1 MNFTK
6 RITFSDDVDE
16 EIYIFKMMIDISER
30 IHGLRIVGEV
40 QVNDNIDMIFKL
52 NCNASTN
59 IIVLKNKNRIDKTM
73 LMVSDRETMDLINV
87 RLSTHWGFNRNPNSD
102 NVNRFSFVNSN
113 QENLDE
119 ELDSYLEG
127 GVMNIPED
135 YYFQQMLVRDDLIA
149 YEDIQRYLD
158 ALTMKSTL
166 NGCVCFYK
174 IPEYTYIEY
183 NLIYDKV
190 LETIT
195 EFLYGISKTD

>member
-6 RITFSDDVDE
+6 RTTFSDDVDE

-40 QVNDNIDMIFKL
+40 QVNDNIDIILKFYS
-52 NCNASTN
+52 STN
-59 IIVLKNKNRIDKTM
+59 KIVLRHKNRIDKSM
-73 LMVSDRETMDLINV
+73 LIVSDWEMMDLINV
-87 RLSTHWGFNRNPNSD
+87 RLPTHWGFNSNPNSD
-102 NVNRFSFVNSN
+102 NANRFSFVNSD
-113 QENLDE
+113 QENLDT

-158 ALTMKSTL
+158 ALTMKTTL
-166 NGCVCFYK
+166 NACVGFYK
-174 IPEYTYIEY
+174 MPEYTYIEY

>member
-6 RITFSDDVDE
+6 RTTFSDDVDE

-30 IHGLRIVGEV
+30 LIGLRIVGEV
-40 QVNDNIDMIFKL
+40 QVNDNIDIILKF
-52 NCNASTN
+52 NSSTN
-59 IIVLKNKNRIDKTM
+59 KIVRRNKNSIDKTM
-73 LMVSDRETMDLINV
+73 LIVSDRETMDLVNV

-102 NVNRFSFVNSN
+102 NANRFSFVNSD

-174 IPEYTYIEY
+174 VPEYTYIEY